1 LTNRKSQD
9 NLANWLSDVHD
20 ENESISVYAADQAT
34 SGIDYRKCD
43 NTKQFAPLLV
53 VGTKLD
59 QAQIVRNSSSLRS
72 SSPIA
77 VQFRSDE
84 INLDCMQ
91 PKYLAPATTNSIKLA
106 KFFDKAIEYKMSCNS
121 RKELSS
127 EKTYFSSNQSD
138 KMRERRETFTYSQYK
153 SKPF

>member
-1 LTNRKSQD
+1 MTNRKSQD
-9 NLANWLSDVHD
+9 NLANWLSEVHE
-20 ENESISVYAADQAT
+20 ENESISVYSADQ
-34 SGIDYRKCD
+34 SNHSDYRKCD

-59 QAQIVRNSSSLRS
+59 QAQIVRNSSSLRA

-106 KFFDKAIEYKMSCNS
+106 KFFDKAIEYKVSCG
-121 RKELSS
+121 RAREMSS
-127 EKTYFSSNQSD
+127 EKAYFAANQSD
-138 KMRERRETFTYSQYK
+138 KMRERSVFGYSQYK
-153 SKPF
+153 AKPF

>member
-1 LTNRKSQD
+1 MWLGCDRMRQRTCRHSDWYLLTA
-9 NLANWLSDVHD
+9 LTPLFHFG
-20 ENESISVYAADQAT
+20 E
-34 SGIDYRKCD
+34 KCD

>member
-1 LTNRKSQD
+1 MAL
-9 NLANWLSDVHD
+9 WLSDVHE
-20 ENESISVYAADQAT
+20 ENESISVQSDLN
-34 SGIDYRKCD
+34 DYRKCHD
-43 NTKQFAPLLV
+43 TQKQFAPLLV

-91 PKYLAPATTNSIKLA
+91 PNYLAPATTNSIKLA
-106 KFFDKAIEYKMSCNS
+106 KFFDKAIELLLGD
-121 RKELSS
+121 LS
-127 EKTYFSSNQSD
+127 EN
-138 KMRERRETFTYSQYK
+138 REIE
-153 SKPF
+153 